1 MYQELEKLE
10 LLLNVIKDANRRL
23 VILNQNIATAIS
35 IDSRKLE
42 KKWRHDAM
50 ICTLAI
56 WRLKE
61 RYNKQIKALTPF
73 AIEQSLIYIVSK
85 RFC

>member
-1 MYQELEKLE
+1 MIMYQELEKLE

-23 VILNQNIATAIS
+23 VILKENIATAIS
-35 IDSRKLE
+35 IDNKKLE

-56 WRLKE
+56 ARIKE

-73 AIEQSLIYIVSK
+73 TINRA
-85 RFC
+85 

>member
-1 MYQELEKLE
+1 MIMYQEIEKLE

-23 VILNQNIATAIS
+23 FILKENIATAIS
-35 IDSRKLE
+35 IDNKKLE
-42 KKWRHDAM
+42 KKWHHDAM

-61 RYNKQIKALTPF
+61 RYNKEIKALTPF
-73 AIEQSLIYIVSK
+73 TII
-85 RFC
+85 